1 MIRMLHLC
9 PLKIFSK
16 RIYYSIPSDHPTVFK
31 SIKNETSITT
41 LLCEQRRKQSVKA
54 ALIKFVLKKNKKP
67 TKRKMI
73 EVLQVNHN
81 SSKLVETQIRTLKSS
96 HLYLVQDKKS
106 KQKTKE
112 KSPEPLETRQTIDRS
127 ETIETTPLLFE
138 SSQLIETSETPTE
151 SNECNKE
158 VNCDINNVDKDNITK
173 KDVKRVKDEVVKKEA
188 KKKKEKIGSKK
199 DREQTVI
206 TNNKKAEEK
215 AKVTHLIQ
223 EKEKL
228 AKETVMNET
237 LLSYTDACV
246 NCDLLSRGYLT
257 LKHYL
262 TPKMTKKARIVDINI
277 FNTLL
282 RAYAEESKL
291 DKVKEILD
299 IVLHQQSV
307 VKPNIDTFAAVVECL
322 GRKSVKQKYTEQI
335 ANVEQQMKQNGFCL
349 NDLFVKC
356 HFTGDQRNI
365 VLDAVRQIHPN
376 FVPEIAAPPLKYDCS
391 LLNGLNQSTAA
402 WISPAENVLKLS
414 EVKSAAKDQISTEVQ
429 GSVCV
434 KSIDSQ
440 NMEEFDARLAEFR
453 KMFDETKSRWRLTI
467 QEAFERD
474 LAVIRAQ
481 DIRMKTNRSVNI
493 YPFLRVLSTQEYV
506 DVVLMEVMKLIHGSD
521 YYSPTLSTL
530 YRNLGRQVYN
540 KFAIN
545 KKQKTG
551 ILEKQVELYDQYIEW
566 YMNPR
571 SLDSCSNTRQR
582 WQLLVH
588 DNQDGPSLSTPDVV
602 WPVSVLSSVGKFLYN
617 IIVKDIKIN
626 INLFKA
632 SKNCPERWLPA
643 FYPLFRTGGHTMNE
657 EIKPH
662 PVLTKLFR
670 ATQPPTLNFDVTHCP
685 MLAPPVPWYK
695 ANKGGYIV
703 SQVPFIRLPVQAQQ
717 QLIKLQSM
725 DQQQLYPAFD
735 SLNQLGATP
744 WIVNEPILNVISEV
758 FLNGGSSKLDIP
770 LPSSSFPLPTPV
782 SPTMSQKER
791 HEAFR
796 ERCALK
802 RQKSEMFSLWCDAL
816 YRLSLAHHFKG
827 RVFWLPHNMD
837 FRGRVYPCPPHL
849 NHLGSDMARSMLMFA
864 RRNPLG
870 PEGLNWLKIHC
881 INLTGLKKREPVAE
895 RLRYANSILSDILD
909 SADNPLSG
917 RMWWAD
923 SENPWQTLAC
933 CMEIK
938 AALESDNPAE
948 YMSGY
953 PVHQDGSC
961 NGLQHY
967 AALGRDH
974 AGAVSVNLVPAPA
987 PQDVYSAVAAMVE
1000 RERGKDAVKGVKI
1013 AQVMDGFVKRKVIK
1027 QTVMTTVYGVT
1038 RYGAR
1043 LQIAKQLKDIES
1055 YPQEFVWSGSSY
1067 LMTKTFD
1074 CLREMFTST
1083 REIQDWFTLCAK
1095 YIALVQGRHV
1105 EWVTPLGLPVVQHY
1119 HKMSKTTLSTPNM
1132 TAISRNVAGDLF
1144 NKPNMTKQK
1153 NAFPPN
1159 FVHSLDSTHMM
1170 LTSLHCENAGVTYVS
1185 VHDCFWTHPATVHI
1199 MNRICRQQFV
1209 NLHSQPIL
1217 EDLSDQLINNYG
1229 SSESDLEASSKKERH
1244 QKAKLNELL
1253 AKVPPKGDF
1262 DIRQV
1267 LNSVYFFS

>member
-16 RIYYSIPSDHPTVFK
+16 RIYYSIPSDHPIVFK
-31 SIKNETSITT
+31 SLKNETSIST

-54 ALIKFVLKKNKKP
+54 AIMKFVLKKNKKP
-67 TKRKMI
+67 TKRKTI
-73 EVLQVNHN
+73 EVLQVNRN

-106 KQKTKE
+106 KQKAKE
-112 KSPEPLETRQTIDRS
+112 ESPQPLETHKI
-127 ETIETTPLLFE
+127 IETP
-138 SSQLIETSETPTE
+138 QLIETYQPVETSHTPTE
-151 SNECNKE
+151 SNECNNE
-158 VNCDINNVDKDNITK
+158 VNCDVKFK
-173 KDVKRVKDEVVKKEA
+173 EEVVEKDVQTDNAIRNEP
-188 KKKKEKIGSKK
+188 KKKRENNRKENVQK
-199 DREQTVI
+199 QTVI
-206 TNNKKAEEK
+206 RLISNNKKEEEK
-215 AKVTHLIQ
+215 SKVNNLIQ

-237 LLSYTDACV
+237 LLAYTDACV
-246 NCDLLSRGYLT
+246 NCELLSHGYLT

-277 FNTLL
+277 YNTLL
-282 RAYAEESKL
+282 RAYAAESKL

-299 IVLHQQSV
+299 IVLHQQAEV
-307 VKPNIDTFAAVVECL
+307 VKPNIETFAAVLECL
-322 GRKSVKQKYTEQI
+322 GRKSAKQKYTDQI
-335 ANVEQQMKQNGFCL
+335 TNVEQQMKKHGFSL
-349 NDLFVKC
+349 NDLFIKC
-356 HFTGDQRNI
+356 HFTGDERDI
-365 VLDAVRQIHPN
+365 VLHAIHQTHPD
-376 FVPEIAAPPLKYDCS
+376 FKPDIPAPQLKYDCS
-391 LLNGLNQSTAA
+391 LLNELNKSTAA
-402 WISPAENVLKLS
+402 WTSPAENVLQLS
-414 EVKSAAKDQISTEVQ
+414 EVKSAAKDQINTEVQ
-429 GSVCV
+429 GNLCV
-434 KSIDSQ
+434 KSID
-440 NMEEFDARLAEFR
+440 NKAVDEYDAKLAEFR
-453 KMFDETKSRWRLTI
+453 KIFDESKSRWRLTI
-467 QEAFERD
+467 QKALERD
-474 LAVIRAQ
+474 LGVILAQ
-481 DIRMKTNRSVNI
+481 DSRMKTNRSVNI

-540 KFAIN
+540 KYTIN
-545 KKQKTG
+545 KKRKKG
-551 ILEKQVELYDQYIEW
+551 ILDKQIQLYDQYIEW
-566 YMNPR
+566 YMNPQ
-571 SLDSCSNTRQR
+571 SLDSCTNTRQR

-626 INLFKA
+626 INLFKS

-670 ATQPPTLNFDVTHCP
+670 ATQPPTLDFDVAHCP

-735 SLNQLGATP
+735 SLNQLGSTP
-744 WIVNEPILNVISEV
+744 WVVNEPVLNVISEV

-770 LPSSSFPLPTPV
+770 LPASSFPLPPSV

-881 INLTGLKKREPVAE
+881 INLTGLKKREPVSE
-895 RLRYANSILSDILD
+895 RLRYANSMLTDILD

-948 YMSGY
+948 YNSGY

-1000 RERGKDAVKGVKI
+1000 RERSKDAANGVKI

-1055 YPQEFVWSGSSY
+1055 YPQEFVWPGSSY
-1067 LMTKTFD
+1067 LMVKTFD

-1095 YIALVQGRHV
+1095 YIAIVQGRHV
-1105 EWVTPLGLPVVQHY
+1105 EWITPLGLPVVQHY
-1119 HKMSKTTLSTPNM
+1119 HKMSKATLSTPNM
-1132 TAISRNVAGDLF
+1132 ATISRNVAGDLF

-1217 EDLSDQLINNYG
+1217 EDLSDQLIDNYG
-1229 SSESDLEASSKKERH
+1229 SSDSDLEVSSKKERH
-1244 QKAKLNELL
+1244 QKEKLNELL

-1267 LNSVYFFS
+1267 LKSVYFFS